1 MAKKAAHEPE
11 PVEAVVVA
19 AEPELVEVSAARQ
32 PFAWWP
38 VAALSVLLLA
48 FVATMV
54 NVPGVSPLRPD
65 AKAAYLEATPRLE
78 GMDAITAPEP
88 TVTPDPKSFAQKIE
102 VILPPPPPP
111 AAKGGGRKGGVASS
125 GGGGG
130 GALNTADA
138 GAFCANINNQRQA
151 NGLSALSSCYATS
164 ARQSHA
170 NSMAATNPPS
180 IWHQGDNIV
189 GVAPGHTALINAF
202 MNSAGH
208 KAQILTASYTGA
220 KVGCAWGQ
228 PPGFVPLLY
237 CTADFF

>member
-1 MAKKAAHEPE
+1 MARQAPQGPE
-11 PVEAVVVA
+11 PVEAVVVR
-19 AEPELVEVSAARQ
+19 AEPQLVEVSPARQ

-88 TVTPDPKSFAQKIE
+88 TVTPDPTSFAQKIDI
-102 VILPPPPPP
+102 ILPPPPPP
-111 AAKGGGRKGGVASS
+111 PATKRGS

-130 GALNTADA
+130 GVALNKADA
-138 GAFCANINNQRQA
+138 GAFCANINSQRQA

-164 ARQSHA
+164 TRQSHA
-170 NSMAATNPPS
+170 NAMAAASPVQ
-180 IWHQGDNIV
+180 IWHSGDNIV
-189 GVAPGHTALINAF
+189 GVAASHAKLIAAF
-202 MNSAGH
+202 MASQGH
-208 KAQILTASYTGA
+208 KDQILTASYSGA

-228 PPGFVPLLY
+228 ASNVTVPHVY